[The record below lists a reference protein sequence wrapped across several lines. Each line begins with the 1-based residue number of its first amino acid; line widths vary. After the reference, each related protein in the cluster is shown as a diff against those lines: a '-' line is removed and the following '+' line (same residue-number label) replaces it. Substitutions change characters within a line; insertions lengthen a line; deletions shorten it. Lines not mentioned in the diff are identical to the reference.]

1 MNVIFIVLPLSLVVA
16 AGFLA
21 AFVFAARR
29 GEFDDLDTPAHR
41 MLEDDEATPPPD
53 SDDPPPSDTVTP

>member
-21 AFVFAARR
+21 AFVVAARR

-41 MLEDDEATPPPD
+41 MLEDEEDPGAAPGN
-53 SDDPPPSDTVTP
+53 DDTGRIP

>member
-21 AFVFAARR
+21 AFVLAARR

-41 MLEDDEATPPPD
+41 MLEDE
-53 SDDPPPSDTVTP
+53 DDDAGRIP

>member
-41 MLEDDEATPPPD
+41 MLEDDEATPPAD
-53 SDDPPPSDTVTP
+53 SDDPPPSDTVTT

>member
-1 MNVIFIVLPLSLVVA
+1 MNVIYIVLPLSLVVA

-21 AFVFAARR
+21 AFILAARR

-41 MLEDDEATPPPD
+41 MLEDDEDADAGDSNAPPPRI
-53 SDDPPPSDTVTP
+53 P

>member
-41 MLEDDEATPPPD
+41 MLEDDEATPPSG
-53 SDDPPPSDTVTP
+53 SDDPPPSDTVSP